1 MSFPVKP
8 DTLLR
13 WHRELIAR
21 RWTYPH
27 RKPGRPQLESS
38 LATMILRL
46 ARENPHWGHKR
57 IAGELKGVAVSVSAT
72 SVRKSAPT
80 SR

>member
-1 MSFPVKP
+1 VFWVTPG
-8 DTLLR
+8 TLLR

-27 RKPGRPQLESS
+27 TGNPRALEEQV
-38 LATMILRL
+38 LALVLRL
-46 ARENPHWGHKR
+46 AGEN
-57 IAGELKGVAVSVSAT
+57 
-72 SVRKSAPT
+72 